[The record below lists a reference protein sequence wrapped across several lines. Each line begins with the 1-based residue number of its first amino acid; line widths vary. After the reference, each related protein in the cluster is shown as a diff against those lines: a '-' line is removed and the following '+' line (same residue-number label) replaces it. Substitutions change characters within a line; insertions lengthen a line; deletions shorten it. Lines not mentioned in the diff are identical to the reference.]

1 MTIKTIHALTA
12 IALCT
17 ASAFA
22 TAQTATMNKA
32 EYDAAKDRIEMNYK
46 NAKKSCDAMKD
57 NAKDVCQVEAKGTE
71 KVEKAELEAKYKATP
86 GNERKVQEV
95 KADTTYDL
103 AKEKCEDQAGDAQKV
118 CKADAKAAHERAVN
132 TIKGKA

>member
-1 MTIKTIHALTA
+1 MTIKTFTA

-17 ASAFA
+17 ASMFA
-22 TAQTATMNKA
+22 VAQTPAMNKA

-46 NAKKSCDAMKD
+46 TAKKSCDAMKD

-71 KVEKAELEAKYKATP
+71 KVEKAELERKYKTTAA
-86 GNERKVQEV
+86 NARKFEEA
-95 KADTTYDL
+95 KADSTYDI

-118 CKADAKAAHERAVN
+118 CKADAKAVHERAK
-132 TIKGKA
+132 TAAKGKA